1 MDTIA
6 SRFDELRNALAAWL
20 VSPSFY
26 FQGAAIVAVLI
37 IASALLP
44 LFRRSVPA
52 LRDEPEPDSRI
63 AQLVYRARAV
73 VFPLLVVL
81 LLAVATRISE
91 ALFNESWLFMV
102 GQSVAVAI
110 LLQMLVRRFVDNR
123 LVANLLTWIGIPL
136 ATLHVF
142 GWLDDVARDLNSIA
156 ISIGNIRLSALAIGR
171 TLFFG
176 TILFWLGRASNR
188 SGKEAIRNYP
198 KLDLATR
205 EVMAKLFEIVVFLAL
220 FLLLLQVMGINLTTL
235 AVFGGALGIGLGMGM
250 QRIAANFISGVIIL
264 LERSLSLGDYVELAD
279 GRAGKLRELNMR
291 AATLETF
298 DGKDI
303 VVPNETFVSETFTNW
318 THHDSLQ
325 RYEFEFGV
333 AYETDI
339 PPMLDLV
346 MRVVASHPQ
355 VRSGPDVAEDEQP
368 SAEIKSFGDSAINIE
383 VEFWMEGIDDGPN
396 DVRAALKLMLWSAL
410 REHSIEMPF
419 PQREIRILH
428 GKAAGDGVE
437 AALA

>member
-1 MDTIA
+1 MDSFAT
-6 SRFDELRNALAAWL
+6 RFDALREALAAWL
-20 VSPSFY
+20 ASPSFY
-26 FQGAAIVAVLI
+26 FQGTAIVAVLL
-37 IASALLP
+37 IASALTP
-44 LFRRSVPA
+44 LLRRSIPV
-52 LRDEPEPDSRI
+52 LHDEPEGDARI
-63 AQLVYRARAV
+63 RRLIYRTRV
-73 VFPLLVVL
+73 IVFPLLVVL
-81 LLAVATRISE
+81 LLAIAIRISE
-91 ALFNESWLFMV
+91 ALFSESWLFLIAQ
-102 GQSVAVAI
+102 GIAVAV

-123 LVANLLTWIGIPL
+123 LIAILLTWVGIPL
-136 ATLHVF
+136 ATLQVF
-142 GWLDDVARDLNSIA
+142 GWLDDVARELNSIA
-156 ISIGNIRLSALAIGR
+156 ISVGNIRLSALAIGR

-176 TILFWLGRASNR
+176 TILFWLGRVSND

-198 KLDLATR
+198 NLDQGTR
-205 EVMAKLFEIVVFLAL
+205 EVIAKLFEIVVFVAL
-220 FLLLLQVMGINLTTL
+220 FLLLLQVMGINLTAL

-279 GRAGKLRELNMR
+279 GRAGTVRELNMR

-303 VVPNETFVSETFTNW
+303 VVPNETFVSESFTNW
-318 THHDSLQ
+318 THHDTKQ

-333 AYETDI
+333 AYDTDL

-355 VRSGPDVAEDEQP
+355 VRSGPDVHEDEQP

-396 DVRAALKLMLWSAL
+396 DVRASLRLMLWSAL
-410 REHSIEMPF
+410 REHGIEMPF
-419 PQREIRILH
+419 PQREIRILQGGAWKE
-428 GKAAGDGVE
+428 GKSPT
-437 AALA
+437 